1 MNYKVRSIYYF
12 EKELKKLTKKYPSL
26 RNEYNNL
33 IQGLEKNPKQ
43 GRTIGK
49 GCYKIRLAIQSK
61 GKGKSG
67 GARVITY
74 VAVIKQEVFLLTIY
88 DKSETE
94 SISKK
99 ELEELLEEIN

>member
-1 MNYKVRSIYYF
+1 MNYNVTATLKFKR
-12 EKELKKLTKKYPSL
+12 KLKKLLHKYPSL
-26 RNEYNNL
+26 RNEYDSL
-33 IQGLEKNPKQ
+33 IQSLEIKPKQ
-43 GRTIGK
+43 GRAIGK

-74 VAVIKQEVFLLTIY
+74 VAVIEEEVFLLTIF
-88 DKSETE
+88 DKSEIE

-99 ELEELLEEIN
+99 ELAELLKEIN